1 MSAHLYA
8 VVLIAA
14 AAAAVAI
21 IAPKIGTKPVHTT
34 AN

>member
-8 VVLIAA
+8 VVPIAAVAA
-14 AAAAVAI
+14 AAAI
-21 IAPKIGTKPVHTT
+21 IAPKFGTKPSHTT